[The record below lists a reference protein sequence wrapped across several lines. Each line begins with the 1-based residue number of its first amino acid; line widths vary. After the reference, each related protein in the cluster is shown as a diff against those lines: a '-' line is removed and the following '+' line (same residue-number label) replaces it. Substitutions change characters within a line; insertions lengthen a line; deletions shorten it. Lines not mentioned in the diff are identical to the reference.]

1 MNLDS
6 KQDGMINYSIIIPH
20 KNSVGLLERCL
31 RSIPQREDIQIIVV
45 DDNSTED
52 TDRLKELVAL
62 FPCAELFFTSGGGAG
77 HARNVGLKHI
87 KGKWVLFADADDFF
101 HQGFLSELDKY
112 LNSKLDI
119 VFFDTDSCFSTDLK
133 PCETRIYEISKGV
146 KNKDI
151 EYLKW
156 KVHVVWGKLFN
167 ANLIQDNNLLFDEVL
182 ASNDVMFACMA
193 SYHARCVKIDSFVLY
208 CSTVN
213 LDSLCFKMSRE
224 NIDTRV
230 DVALRFNRFVHNIGK
245 GKYQINLFRILL
257 FYKQLSFM
265 LFLKRILSYFKIVSI
280 RMILYDLKLS
290 INGLKRFSQGKNKLR
305 KFYKVKNQINFYAF
319 Y

>member
-6 KQDGMINYSIIIPH
+6 KQNGIINYSIIIPH

-119 VFFDTDSCFSTDLK
+119 VFFDTDSCYSENLK
-133 PCETRIYEISKGV
+133 PCETRIYEISRGI
-146 KNKDI
+146 KNRDI

-167 ANLIQDNNLLFDEVL
+167 ANLIQENNLRFDEVI
-182 ASNDVMFACMA
+182 ASNDVTFARMA
-193 SYHARCVKIDSFVLY
+193 SYYAKNARMDTFILY

-213 LDSLCFKMSRE
+213 LNSLCYKMSRE
-224 NIDTRV
+224 NIDARV

-245 GKYQINLFRILL
+245 GKYQINLFSILL
-257 FYKQLSFM
+257 FYRRLSFQ
-265 LFLKRILSYFKIVSI
+265 LFLKKLYFYFRKVTIK
-280 RMILYDLKLS
+280 MLLQDFKLS
-290 INGLKRFSQGKNKLR
+290 LNGFKRLLLGKNKLR
-305 KFYKVKNQINFYAF
+305 KLVNMQIKI
-319 Y
+319 